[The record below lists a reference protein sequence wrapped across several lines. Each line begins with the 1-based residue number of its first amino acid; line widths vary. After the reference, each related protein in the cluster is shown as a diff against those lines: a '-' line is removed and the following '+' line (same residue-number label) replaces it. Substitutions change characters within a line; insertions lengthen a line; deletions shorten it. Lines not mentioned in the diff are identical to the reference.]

1 MITAQHRQE
10 IAARRMEVSKRYLA
24 GVYMA
29 DIAAELGVDTSTVS
43 RDLAKLRAE
52 WLKTSISNI
61 DQKKADELA
70 RLDRLEM
77 EYWDAWERSKQDAET
92 TTLEKMGVMKD
103 EAGMVLGT
111 KVKQVKRIEGQ
122 TGNPAFLAGVLACIA
137 KRCQIL
143 GLDEPRKM
151 DITSAGKPLKG
162 YTIDANP
169 DLWDEPEDTSPG
181 LPDSTL

>member
-1 MITAQHRQE
+1 
-10 IAARRMEVSKRYLA
+10 
-24 GVYMA
+24 
-29 DIAAELGVDTSTVS
+29 
-43 RDLAKLRAE
+43 
-52 WLKTSISNI
+52 
-61 DQKKADELA
+61 
-70 RLDRLEM
+70 
-77 EYWDAWERSKQDAET
+77 
-92 TTLEKMGVMKD
+92 MGVMKD